1 MKSECVIK
9 IESIIDELRTL
20 SVLEDVFTSQLK
32 EAENRTDKKQIY
44 KQACVVR
51 EEKEELLCELRKLQ
65 SLHGE
70 EIKRIECNISDSVP
84 APYAECICVF
94 KDKAIY
100 LDEYNFLYVD
110 RLLGENTKKGDV
122 YPADVRQLIPLEKLP
137 YEERAEILRRMGD
150 ETIQD
155 EL

>member
-1 MKSECVIK
+1 MKSDCVVK

-20 SVLEDVFTSQLK
+20 SVIEDIFNAQLK

-44 KQACVVR
+44 KQACIVR
-51 EEKEELLCELRKLQ
+51 EEKEELFGKLRKLQ

-70 EIKRIECNISDSVP
+70 EVKRIESNISDSIP
-84 APYAECICVF
+84 APYAECVYVLNN
-94 KDKAIY
+94 KAIY

-150 ETIQD
+150 EAMRN